1 MLRTYSSISCQGTH
15 EPTSEETHCYGFQLN
30 ARGDDLSIFSRFEG
44 RICFRCSLEGSLV
57 WLMNTELKDTVL
69 RNPPWYHVTGAEEFE
84 FGRRFFYQR
93 DPHFGVMV
101 LIQTQ
106 SLEASY

>member
-1 MLRTYSSISCQGTH
+1 
-15 EPTSEETHCYGFQLN
+15 
-30 ARGDDLSIFSRFEG
+30 
-44 RICFRCSLEGSLV
+44 
-57 WLMNTELKDTVL
+57 MNTELKDTVL

-93 DPHFGVMV
+93 GPHFGVIV

-106 SLEASY
+106 SLEASH

>member
-1 MLRTYSSISCQGTH
+1 
-15 EPTSEETHCYGFQLN
+15 
-30 ARGDDLSIFSRFEG
+30 
-44 RICFRCSLEGSLV
+44 
-57 WLMNTELKDTVL
+57 MNTELTDTVL

-93 DPHFGVMV
+93 DSHFGVMV

-106 SLEASY
+106 SLEAHTEFVTPASLSWRSRDDDSEILPGAQCSNSNRKANW

>member
-1 MLRTYSSISCQGTH
+1 
-15 EPTSEETHCYGFQLN
+15 
-30 ARGDDLSIFSRFEG
+30 
-44 RICFRCSLEGSLV
+44 
-57 WLMNTELKDTVL
+57 MNTELTDTVL

-93 DPHFGVMV
+93 DSHFGVMV

-106 SLEASY
+106 SLEASH

>member
-1 MLRTYSSISCQGTH
+1 
-15 EPTSEETHCYGFQLN
+15 
-30 ARGDDLSIFSRFEG
+30 
-44 RICFRCSLEGSLV
+44 
-57 WLMNTELKDTVL
+57 MNTELKDTVL

-106 SLEASY
+106 SLEASHGIGDSSFSLLEVPR

>member
-1 MLRTYSSISCQGTH
+1 
-15 EPTSEETHCYGFQLN
+15 
-30 ARGDDLSIFSRFEG
+30 
-44 RICFRCSLEGSLV
+44 
-57 WLMNTELKDTVL
+57 MNTELKDTVL

-106 SLEASY
+106 SLEASLSWRSRDDDSEILPGAQCSNSNRKANW

>member
-1 MLRTYSSISCQGTH
+1 
-15 EPTSEETHCYGFQLN
+15 
-30 ARGDDLSIFSRFEG
+30 
-44 RICFRCSLEGSLV
+44 
-57 WLMNTELKDTVL
+57 MNTELKDTVL

-84 FGRRFFYQR
+84 FGRRFFYHR

-106 SLEASY
+106 SLEASH